1 MSIILVQVIVGGLL
15 LGAVYALF
23 SSGLTLVWGMMN
35 IVNFAHGDFVMLGMY
50 VAFVVYTLLGA
61 GPLLGAPI
69 AALVLATVGVI
80 VYFGLIREI
89 MKGPMLAQILGTF
102 GLALLLRYSVFW
114 WFGSNFL
121 TLPENIVG
129 GTYDVLGLRIQASRL
144 LAGAVALVVTLGLH
158 LLLTRT
164 SLGSKMLAVAEDSTA
179 AQLMGIRPDTMQAIA
194 WAIAA
199 GATGIAGALIA
210 TFFYIVPTV
219 GETLGIVA
227 FVTVSLG
234 GFGSVPGAL
243 MAGLLIGVIESL
255 SGYLI
260 GAVYKDM
267 VVYSLFLGFLW
278 FRPQGLLG
286 KIVMRRLLWPSVVLA
301 LVIAYPLLFA
311 TPFQQRLGALV
322 LLYAIAASAWNI
334 VGGYAGQVSVGHV
347 VFFGC
352 GAYAAMAAYTH
363 FAIFAAGRH
372 SRRHRRKRGDRGRHR
387 GADVA
392 AVRPLFQHGHH
403 RGRRIGPADRHQ
415 YRLSRRRRRP

>member
-50 VAFVVYTLLGA
+50 VAYVVYTLLGA
-61 GPLLGAPI
+61 GPLLGAPL

-80 VYFGLIREI
+80 VYFLLIRDI

-114 WFGSNFL
+114 FFGANFL
-121 TLPENIVG
+121 SLPENIVG
-129 GTYDVLGLRIQASRL
+129 GTYEVLGLRLQASRL
-144 LAGAVALVVTLGLH
+144 LAGGVALVVTLALH
-158 LLLTRT
+158 VLLTRT
-164 SLGSKMLAVAEDSTA
+164 SLGSKMLAVAEDPTA

-243 MAGLLIGVIESL
+243 IAGLLIGVIESL
-255 SGYLI
+255 SAYLI
-260 GAVYKDM
+260 GAVYKDI

-278 FRPQGLLG
+278 FRPQGL
-286 KIVMRRLLWPSVVLA
+286 M
-301 LVIAYPLLFA
+301 
-311 TPFQQRLGALV
+311 
-322 LLYAIAASAWNI
+322 
-334 VGGYAGQVSVGHV
+334 
-347 VFFGC
+347 
-352 GAYAAMAAYTH
+352 
-363 FAIFAAGRH
+363 GRM
-372 SRRHRRKRGDRGRHR
+372 
-387 GADVA
+387 
-392 AVRPLFQHGHH
+392 
-403 RGRRIGPADRHQ
+403 
-415 YRLSRRRRRP
+415 